1 MKRIMILFVG
11 WTFILLGIAGLFLP
25 ILQGVLFLLV
35 GLMILSS
42 QYAWAR
48 RLLAKLRERFPKLG
62 HLTDAATDKATAW
75 LRRISPQGR

>member
-48 RLLAKLRERFPKLG
+48 RLLAYAGRLYYHEEMPAP
-62 HLTDAATDKATAW
+62 D
-75 LRRISPQGR
+75 RRGNSDRD